1 MEEISLEKG
10 HGVFSVEPESINV
23 LTQVRKSIEAE
34 ALEELVESID
44 TMGYLINPLSV
55 AVIKE
60 EDIDEYLNLF
70 NEVHNSSHNKDSLV
84 KVKTTKGERYL
95 MLMAG
100 HRRLMAIKKLNKK
113 REEKI
118 KPIAILHFNISPEH
132 ALKLQIVENTHQRV
146 APEEEALTLS
156 RAYRLYKMR
165 AESKGEKPTL
175 ADFSRQIGRNTET
188 IRRALYYVS
197 LPKEILNIKI
207 EGVEVPYG
215 VLVEVG
221 RLFKAY
227 QDEKLKPD
235 IKVLQDMVY
244 YYFVRNM
251 TVLDFRKFITERID
265 AIRNTTHD
273 LFSGFDEPAINHRR
287 IVASEAAR
295 GIYAFISYM
304 SIVDGLH
311 KAGAFNGGSEYST
324 SNIIDV
330 LRRASEGMERSLSV
344 LDGLGLI
351 HPKKAQD
358 AYRKVENTRS
368 LLKKLTET
376 EL

>member
-1 MEEISLEKG
+1 MEEISFEKG
-10 HGVFSVEPESINV
+10 HGVFSVNPDSINV
-23 LTQVRKSIEAE
+23 LTQVRKSIDAD
-34 ALEELVESID
+34 ALEELMESID
-44 TMGYLINPLSV
+44 AMGYLINPLSV

-60 EDIDEYLNLF
+60 EEIDEYLSLF
-70 NEVHNSSHNKDSLV
+70 NEVHNSAHKKNSLV
-84 KVKTTKGERYL
+84 KVKTKEGERYL

-113 REEKI
+113 REDKI
-118 KPIAILHFNISPEH
+118 KPIAILHFNINPEQ

-146 APEEEALTLS
+146 APEEEALTLV
-156 RAYRLYKMR
+156 RAYRLYEVKVR
-165 AESKGEKPTL
+165 GTGGKPTL

-215 VLVEVG
+215 VFVEVG

-235 IKVLQDMVY
+235 IRVLQDMIY

-251 TVLDFRKFITERID
+251 TVSDFRKFISERIE
-265 AIRNTTHD
+265 AIKNITHD
-273 LFSGFDEPAINHRR
+273 LFSGLDESAINHRR
-287 IVASEAAR
+287 VVASEATR

-311 KAGAFNGGSEYST
+311 KAGVFSNANSEYST
-324 SNIIDV
+324 SNIVDV
-330 LRRASEGMERSLSV
+330 LKRASEGMERSLGV
-344 LDGLGLI
+344 LDSLGLI
-351 HPKKAQD
+351 HPKKAKD
-358 AYRKVENTRS
+358 AYRQVANTRS
-368 LLKKLTET
+368 LIDKIT
-376 EL
+376 